1 MFRFADVPLSLS
13 GMTRITGK
21 RVFLRAPSMDDWPEW
36 AELRARSLPKAEWTH
51 QAHLRAGLWHVIE
64 HGPIIALDLM
74 RSRISAYNESVG
86 TANTDTSGY
95 HETITRFYITVIDRF
110 LATADRSLDLDA
122 LAAQLFAA
130 HGDRRLPMH
139 HYSESRL
146 FSPVA
151 RRSWVEPD
159 LRPI

>member
-1 MFRFADVPLSLS
+1 MSET
-13 GMTRITGK
+13 GRIALGLIERT
-21 RVFLRAPSMDDWPEW
+21 
-36 AELRARSLPKAEWTH
+36 LPKDEWTH
-51 QAHLRAGLWHVIE
+51 HAHLRAGLWHVRE
-64 HGPIIALDLM
+64 HGPVTALALL
-74 RSRISAYNESVG
+74 RSRIAAYNESVG

-95 HETITRFYITVIDRF
+95 HETLTRFYVIVIDRF
-110 LATADRSLDLDA
+110 LAAADRSLDIDA
-122 LAAQLFAA
+122 LAEQLIAA
-130 HGDRRLPMH
+130 HGDRRLAMH